1 MTDSAE
7 EIRYLLKVMEILEDT
22 GITIECLNI
31 DTVSKKIDIVAE
43 YDFGIPH
50 NPEETKIEN

>member
-7 EIRYLLKVMEILEDT
+7 EIRYLLKVMETLEDT

-31 DTVSKKIDIVAE
+31 DTVSNKIEIVAE
-43 YDFGIPH
+43 YDFDIPH
-50 NPEETKIEN
+50 NSEETKIEN